1 METIVL
7 LLIALAII
15 GIPSYLIFRIFKKFD
30 ENKIVYSPEEVTKRL
45 RRGFY
50 LSYWGLDLLFG
61 GLLSFIIMFCDV
73 DEVVMFLAT
82 VGAVVIGFIVFFVG
96 RMQVGMMTRYIN
108 FCNRER
114 TELEE
119 WILQNMLDIEEAA
132 ASRNVL
138 NSITKATPGVT
149 DDMISAMNSKDIISG
164 YISVGKIYTGNNI
177 FKNHWPIISIIGII
191 LISVVI
197 TIVKWSLLKNL

>member
-50 LSYWGLDLLFG
+50 LSYWGLNLLFG

-119 WILQNMLDIEEAA
+119 WILQNMLNIEEAA

-138 NSITKATPGVT
+138 NSITKASPGVT

-191 LISVVI
+191 LICVVI
-197 TIVKWSLLKNL
+197 TIVK

>member
-15 GIPSYLIFRIFKKFD
+15 GIPSYLIFRIFNKFD

-138 NSITKATPGVT
+138 NSITKASPGVT

-197 TIVKWSLLKNL
+197 TIVKWDLLKTI

>member
-45 RRGFY
+45 QRGFY

-138 NSITKATPGVT
+138 NSITKASPGVT

-191 LISVVI
+191 LICVVI
-197 TIVKWSLLKNL
+197 TIVK

>member
-61 GLLSFIIMFCDV
+61 GV
-73 DEVVMFLAT
+73 T
-82 VGAVVIGFIVFFVG
+82 FF
-96 RMQVGMMTRYIN
+96 YN
-108 FCNRER
+108 
-114 TELEE
+114 
-119 WILQNMLDIEEAA
+119 
-132 ASRNVL
+132 NVL
-138 NSITKATPGVT
+138 
-149 DDMISAMNSKDIISG
+149 
-164 YISVGKIYTGNNI
+164 
-177 FKNHWPIISIIGII
+177 
-191 LISVVI
+191 
-197 TIVKWSLLKNL
+197 

>member
-119 WILQNMLDIEEAA
+119 
-132 ASRNVL
+132 
-138 NSITKATPGVT
+138 T
-149 DDMISAMNSKDIISG
+149 
-164 YISVGKIYTGNNI
+164 
-177 FKNHWPIISIIGII
+177 
-191 LISVVI
+191 
-197 TIVKWSLLKNL
+197 